1 MTTTTSE
8 PQRSGPGTP
17 PVVGMVVRWDRPT
30 TTGFPPREFA
40 TQDIVVTRTDSLF
53 VWCNGHEFGFDRK
66 DWDAGTLAIISSPS
80 RPDKREEEID
90 WARFVPAA
98 ELPDTGAKT
107 FHVGEAWAG
116 HDGVYRGT
124 FAINSVDSRGEASVR
139 WHTRYHRERLAHDY
153 EEVLMVDGYV
163 RNARLVR
170 HADGR
175 WADGYGPNGPI
186 DPACRDAA
194 KPKAPTSPYTTITQE
209 MLNRMRP
216 GEIVE
221 VDSIELLGMPSTWGK
236 PAPQPAPWKCKG
248 LAGKCETPGAP
259 PHHSWEV
266 CVCCGD
272 KLDREACDSRD
283 KLRTPT
289 KARLF
294 DAAPMLPGTAHAL
307 AVAGARTWRRPTSY
321 VPLDDPTGGDL

>member
-194 KPKAPTSPYTTITQE
+194 KPKAPTCAE
-209 MLNRMRP
+209 CRGP
-216 GEIVE
+216 GPDGYSQCETCVNAAFRRLSNA
-221 VDSIELLGMPSTWGK
+221 VRK
-236 PAPQPAPWKCKG
+236 PAPQPAPWKCASANCKT
-248 LAGKCETPGAP
+248 ADAP
-259 PHHSWEV
+259 RYVGRQSLEVTQFCIV
-266 CVCCGD
+266 CVDDMIGQMMIRHD
-272 KLDREACDSRD
+272 THRTVEAPS
-283 KLRTPT
+283 LPT
-289 KARLF
+289 GPL
-294 DAAPMLPGTAHAL
+294 LPGTAHAL